1 MRLVDASEPW
11 NALPNTDPADV
22 VIATNR
28 DELVGLA
35 NCIGEALNAIDD
47 WEFDTRVGLLLL
59 PATLDDHVGVMGGDD
74 GFRVVVSPAGR

>member
-11 NALPNTDPADV
+11 NELPSIDPAEV
-22 VIATNR
+22 VIAINR

-47 WEFDTRVGLLLL
+47 WEFDTRVGLLPEEARSLRDSISEVL
-59 PATLDDHVGVMGGDD
+59 
-74 GFRVVVSPAGR
+74 RAGSGPQ

>member
-11 NALPNTDPADV
+11 NALPNVDPVDV

-47 WEFDTRVGLLLL
+47 WEFDTRVGLLPEDARRLRDAISEIL
-59 PATLDDHVGVMGGDD
+59 RANQGPQ
-74 GFRVVVSPAGR
+74 

>member
-11 NALPNTDPADV
+11 NALPNVDPTEV
-22 VIATNR
+22 VIAANR

-47 WEFDTRVGLLLL
+47 WEFDTRVGLLPEDARRLRDAISEIL
-59 PATLDDHVGVMGGDD
+59 
-74 GFRVVVSPAGR
+74 RAGQGPQ

>member
-11 NALPNTDPADV
+11 NALPNVDPTEV

-28 DELVGLA
+28 NELAGLA

-47 WEFDTRVGLLLL
+47 WEFDTRVGLLPEEARRLRD
-59 PATLDDHVGVMGGDD
+59 AISQTL
-74 GFRVVVSPAGR
+74 RTVSGPQ